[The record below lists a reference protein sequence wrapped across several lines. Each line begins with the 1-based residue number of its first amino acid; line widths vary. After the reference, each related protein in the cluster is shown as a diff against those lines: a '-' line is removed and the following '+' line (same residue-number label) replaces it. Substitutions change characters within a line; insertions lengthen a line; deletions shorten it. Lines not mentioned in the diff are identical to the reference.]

1 MSARERACRNC
12 RRIVTGNV
20 CDNCG
25 STNLTQNYQ
34 GLVIVID
41 PERSKI
47 AEVLNVKKPGYYAIK
62 VT

>member
-1 MSARERACRNC
+1 MSTRERACRNC

-25 STNLTQNYQ
+25 STNLTENYQ
-34 GLVIVID
+34 GLLIIIN

-47 AEVLNVKKPGYYAIK
+47 AEVLNAKKPGYYAVK
-62 VT
+62 VA

>member
-1 MSARERACRNC
+1 MSAREKACRNC
-12 RRIVTGNV
+12 RKIVTGNV

-34 GLVIVID
+34 GLIIILN
-41 PERSKI
+41 PEESKI
-47 AEVLNVKKPGYYAIK
+47 AETLNIKKPGYYAVK

>member
-1 MSARERACRNC
+1 MSTRESACRNC
-12 RRIVTGNV
+12 RKIVVGNV

-25 STNLTQNYQ
+25 STNLTQNFQ

-41 PERSKI
+41 PERSEI
-47 AEVLNVKKPGYYAIK
+47 AKMLGAKKPGYYAIK